1 MGAQDEDRGSTLGDL
16 GWRIVGLLNLYR
28 LLLPPVLF
36 AIYRFTLP
44 QPTIGSEHPRLFF
57 TICVLYFLAGLA
69 LVLAQRLPRLPG
81 QVLLL
86 AHALVDAVAIGAAA
100 SSSSGSKYRVS
111 ARSAPVSAANKS
123 TMGRVVSGRGSCG
136 VSRT

>member
-1 MGAQDEDRGSTLGDL
+1 MRASSSRS
-16 GWRIVGLLNLYR
+16 I
-28 LLLPPVLF
+28 
-36 AIYRFTLP
+36 
-44 QPTIGSEHPRLFF
+44 
-57 TICVLYFLAGLA
+57 LA
-69 LVLAQRLPRLPG
+69 VMP
-81 QVLLL
+81 
-86 AHALVDAVAIGAAA
+86 GAAV